1 MTPRP
6 PRDPSRERSSGVD
19 ADVRPAPGAGG
30 GRVAMA
36 RGAANVVLTAHAPRG
51 DDAPRWA
58 DDPYWVKVGRPAIA
72 PAETKLPSPRVTPG
86 TRVALAPAA
95 PPCADPRHEA
105 EGALG
110 PLPGR
115 AARDA
120 GKAAGAPKAPKVPK
134 YLELKDWLLGA
145 VLEGRFSPGTALP
158 SEKELAQ
165 QFQVSRI
172 TVRQALDLLR
182 ESGLVTSHQG
192 KGYFVR
198 AISAMQDLG
207 RLQGFGEMMEPLGIA
222 TRSEVLSAAIVEA
235 PAQVARAFNGK
246 RGEEVVKIERLRIAA
261 SITMS
266 MDVSYFPLDVG
277 RVLLDLDLQRVDIFK
292 LIETAL
298 NIEIGF
304 ADITMSVM
312 EADDDLCRHLP
323 LKAGAPVIHI
333 ERLTHA
339 MDGRP
344 IDFENLYAP
353 AGNHR
358 FKARIPRW

>member
-1 MTPRP
+1 M
-6 PRDPSRERSSGVD
+6 
-19 ADVRPAPGAGG
+19 
-30 GRVAMA
+30 
-36 RGAANVVLTAHAPRG
+36 
-51 DDAPRWA
+51 
-58 DDPYWVKVGRPAIA
+58 KVGRPAIA
-72 PAETKLPSPRVTPG
+72 PAGTKLPSPRVTPG